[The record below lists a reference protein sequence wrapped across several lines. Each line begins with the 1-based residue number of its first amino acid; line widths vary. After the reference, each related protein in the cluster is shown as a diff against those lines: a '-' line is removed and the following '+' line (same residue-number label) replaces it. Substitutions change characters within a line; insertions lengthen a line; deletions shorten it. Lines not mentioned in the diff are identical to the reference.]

1 MPALMSLSDFLV
13 LKNGGNWPAP
23 APVAIPMD
31 TIGVA
36 CRTCGQ
42 EISSD
47 KTPVGADQP
56 PKYHFHCYHCGDDAV
71 I

>member
-1 MPALMSLSDFLV
+1 MPLMSLPDLLA
-13 LKNGGNWPAP
+13 LKQAGNWPTP
-23 APVAIPMD
+23 APLATPMQP
-31 TIGVA
+31 IGVA
-36 CRTCGQ
+36 YRRCGA

-56 PKYHFHCYHCGDDAV
+56 PKYHFHCYTCGDDAV